1 MRIAIFE
8 NIMTPGGLEP
18 SEEVACV
25 REPCDGDAEA
35 QEFDDCLGG
44 DLYGV
49 DEGECLKGFGGD
61 LHDTFPIASDGEV
74 AAALL
79 DVCAFLG
86 DVGKAHG
93 AVSFPQGSRPLS
105 MSTAPC
111 CEGERGYSWI
121 SRASSSHSLM
131 RR

>member
-18 SEEVACV
+18 SEEVACA

-79 DVCAFLG
+79 DVCALFC